1 MNVEEF
7 REYCLSLKGVY
18 EKMPFPNVADKYSR
32 DVLCFYVGDKW
43 FCFVNIEVFDF
54 CCIKCD
60 PNESV
65 ELQAQYSGITPG
77 WHMNK
82 KYWISVYFN
91 QDVPDN
97 KKREREVVE
106 GVRFTYKMPIY
117 VQPVTSIL
125 IGYIVT
131 ELLSDGIFILASVPV

>member
-1 MNVEEF
+1 MNIEEF
-7 REYCLSLKGVY
+7 REYCLSLKGVH

-32 DVLCFYVGDKW
+32 DVLCFYISDKW

-60 PNESV
+60 PDESG
-65 ELQAQYSGITPG
+65 ELQGQYAGITPG

-91 QDVPDN
+91 QDVPDEKIKELVSN
-97 KKREREVVE
+97 SYDIVVKSLTKKERE
-106 GVRFTYKMPIY
+106 M
-117 VQPVTSIL
+117 L
-125 IGYIVT
+125 
-131 ELLSDGIFILASVPV
+131 

>member
-60 PNESV
+60 PNES
-65 ELQAQYSGITPG
+65 GITPG

-97 KKREREVVE
+97 KIKELVKRSYDIVFLSLSKKEKER
-106 GVRFTYKMPIY
+106 
-117 VQPVTSIL
+117 L
-125 IGYIVT
+125 
-131 ELLSDGIFILASVPV
+131 